1 MRIVNTVE
9 LKNKTNKLIHEVIK
23 GEPIIITYRGKPS
36 ASMMP
41 LTEDEI
47 EDFIIE
53 NSPSIRKK
61 IKKAEED
68 IKANRVVSLDEYLLG
83 NKG

>member
-9 LKNKTNKLIHEVIK
+9 LKNKTNQLLHEVIK
-23 GEPIIITYRGKPS
+23 GQPIIVTYRGKPS
-36 ASMMP
+36 ASIMP
-41 LTEDEI
+41 LTEDDI

-61 IKKAEED
+61 IRKAEKD
-68 IKANRVVSLDEYLLG
+68 IKANKVVSLDEYLLG
-83 NKG
+83 NKS